1 MDFIVTFFR
10 DVLDGPVYIIVS
22 IISGILICSCIGYLA
37 EQNLLKK
44 KAIEDYK
51 NSHAEVSKD
60 ESLSWN
66 LHEANNQSSVNNS
79 SNTIPMPQNAK
90 DIQAVVSGIPTTVSS
105 SQQLTVNQGNDS
117 QNIGQ

>member
-37 EQNLLKK
+37 EQSLLKK

-51 NSHAEVSKD
+51 NSHAEVSKN

-66 LHEANNQSSVNNS
+66 LHEANNRSSVDNS
-79 SNTIPMPQNAK
+79 SSIPMPQNAK